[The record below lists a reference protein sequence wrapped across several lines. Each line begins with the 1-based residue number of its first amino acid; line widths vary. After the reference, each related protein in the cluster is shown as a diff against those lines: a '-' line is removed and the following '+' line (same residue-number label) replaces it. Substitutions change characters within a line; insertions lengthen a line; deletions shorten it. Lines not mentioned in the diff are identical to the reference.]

1 MNLLKAFALS
11 FYFQFAKA
19 FVLLKLYNWFCLP
32 ILGKELN
39 YLFFLGLIFVFKMLN
54 YKVLEEVN
62 IEEKIKGKE
71 MKILIAP
78 LLILGINYLIYVLF
92 NSII

>member
-1 MNLLKAFALS
+1 
-11 FYFQFAKA
+11 
-19 FVLLKLYNWFCLP
+19 
-32 ILGKELN
+32 
-39 YLFFLGLIFVFKMLN
+39 MLN

-92 NSII
+92 NAII